1 MAKRKENMEIFDY
14 EQTTSALPF
23 SKMLTAIEKMFVS
36 GCHVP
41 LRHIHPIVDDKN
53 HQDGI
58 LLLMPSWLPQKWMAV
73 KTVSIFPN
81 NNIRGL
87 PGLHSVVIL
96 YDAQTGKPVAVLD
109 GDAITSRRT
118 AAASALAARWLSR
131 ENSRTLLVLGAGRVG
146 ALLPEA
152 YRCVRPIE
160 KVYVWNPSRNKA
172 ESMVSLLQRQGFQ
185 ALVADD
191 LAAAC
196 ANADIISCA
205 TLSTEPLILR
215 EWLKPGTH
223 LDLIGSFTPAM
234 RESDNACFDGTSVF
248 VDTEEALIK
257 AGDILSPIQA
267 GVLKKEDIRATLY
280 DLCRGIH
287 PGREDADE
295 ITVYKAVG
303 TALEDLA
310 SAVLAYAPQ
319 DI

>member
-1 MAKRKENMEIFDY
+1 MQVFDH
-14 EQTTSALPF
+14 QHTTSALPF
-23 SKMLTAIEKMFVS
+23 DQLLTAIEKMFVS

-41 LRHIHPIVDDKN
+41 LRHIHPIVDDN
-53 HQDGI
+53 NRQDGI

-73 KTVSIFPN
+73 KTVSIFPDN
-81 NNIRGL
+81 HTRGL

-96 YDAQTGKPVAVLD
+96 YDAQTGRPVAVLD

-131 ENSRTLLVLGAGRVG
+131 EDSRTLLVLGAGRVG

-152 YRCVRPIE
+152 YRCVRPID
-160 KVYVWNPSRNKA
+160 KVLVWNPSRGKA
-172 ESMVSLLQRQGFQ
+172 EQMVSQLNQRGFQ
-185 ALVADD
+185 ATLAED

-196 ANADIISCA
+196 ADADIISCA
-205 TLSTEPLILR
+205 TLSTEPLIR
-215 EWLKPGTH
+215 RAWLKPGTH

-234 RESDNACFDGTSVF
+234 RESDDACFDGTSVF
-248 VDTEEALIK
+248 IDTEEALIK
-257 AGDILSPIQA
+257 AGDILSPLQTGI
-267 GVLKKEDIRATLY
+267 LKKEDIRATLT

-287 PGREDADE
+287 PGRQHADE

-319 DI
+319 DV